1 MLTRFMQ
8 CCGAGKLVPV
18 GLMAALAGCGG
29 GSGGGSDSGSEPEQ
43 ETPALVLSGTIDI
56 EAGTRVDA
64 DDGDNLFRGQSP
76 LTEDQALPEQFVLA
90 GYVSK
95 FAGSYPEG
103 GSFSADPVDGFTL
116 SLSPGQSVTLQALET
131 SAGQSTLSLS
141 LYQDSDL
148 IDSSVTAATQGSQAQ
163 VTLPETASS
172 GTYRLQVEA
181 TESSPTLY
189 ILSTSLSGAAQAASW
204 YWPDHDFVAGEA
216 VVSFN
221 SSGNLRAAAA
231 AMTSGADLEPVRELG
246 NGLWQVRAPA
256 SVQSASARQLS
267 SEEETLAWIR
277 ELRQDPDIAS
287 VIPNYR
293 VQAQALPTDEPWYSW
308 QQWNYEMV
316 GAPAAW
322 QLAPEA
328 GTGVTVAV
336 LDTGLF
342 GSPGN
347 WHSELDPNVV
357 IPPSETVDY
366 VSTTYDN
373 DSEPGYDT
381 NPSDPGD
388 VDGDSVYH
396 GTHVA
401 GIVAGVVNANGG
413 TGLAYEASLLP
424 VRVLGEGGEGTSA
437 DLMAALDWV
446 IGSGTPRAEVVNM
459 SLGGLPY
466 LSDLYD
472 LIQTGVDKGVVFVA
486 AAGNG
491 RSSIT
496 SYPAAFDNVLAVS
509 AVDGSGELASYSNF
523 GDWIDLAAP
532 GGEYGG
538 SGLGLGEVVF
548 SASAEVDD
556 GSLQESFRLL
566 QGTSMAAPHVSAVVA
581 LMKNV
586 NPDIGFYQFKAG
598 LEAGELTQAPCNA
611 PCSRT
616 QDLGW
621 GIVDAGASVSWAAA
635 SANISVPL
643 VLSSSPSSVTLAV
656 EGQSS
661 ETLILEA
668 YGADTGSITIDSVSV
683 TAPWLIADTS
693 AIVGQTGTRFELPL
707 RLDSEQ
713 LAEDSSE
720 VTTVMITYRSDQ
732 ERTLEIPV
740 VGQRVPEVQ
749 LRNAGRHYVLLVNST
764 PVNGQYSTVA
774 EAVVEAENGQYPFS
788 LSLDGVEPGN
798 YFLVAGTDLDNDGL
812 ICHAGEACA
821 EYPVSGLRQEITITG
836 DSSVKGL
843 RMTTS
848 YSRPVIS
855 EDFPELLPRP
865 GFTGYSVMSPA
876 TGGGSL
882 KGVATQ

>member
-29 GSGGGSDSGSEPEQ
+29 GSGGGSDSVSEPEQ

-103 GSFSADPVDGFTL
+103 GSFFADPVDGFTL

-163 VTLPETASS
+163 VTLPETAST

-181 TESSPTLY
+181 TESFPTLY
-189 ILSTSLSGAAQAASW
+189 ILSTSLSGAAQTASW

-221 SSGNLRAAAA
+221 SSGILRAVAATK
-231 AMTSGADLEPVRELG
+231 TSGADLEPVRELG
-246 NGLWQVRAPA
+246 NGLWQVRAPVMAGQA
-256 SVQSASARQLS
+256 SVRQVS
-267 SEEETLAWIR
+267 GVDGTLEWIR
-277 ELRQDPDIAS
+277 TLRQNPDIAS
-287 VIPNYR
+287 ARPNYR
-293 VQAQALPTDEPWYSW
+293 VQAQALPTDEPRYSW

-328 GTGVTVAV
+328 GAGVTVAV

-401 GIVAGVVNANGG
+401 GIVAAAVNDYGG
-413 TGLAYEASLLP
+413 TGLAYGASLLP
-424 VRVLGEGGEGTSA
+424 VRVLGESGEGTSA

-466 LSDLYD
+466 ISDLYD
-472 LIQTGVDKGVVFVA
+472 LFQAGVDKGMVFVA

-491 RSSIT
+491 RSST
-496 SYPAAFDNVLAVS
+496 PSYPAAFDNVLAVS

-523 GDWIDLAAP
+523 GGWIDLSAP
-532 GGEYGG
+532 GGEYSG
-538 SGLGLGEVVF
+538 SGQGLGELVY
-548 SASAEVDD
+548 STSGDGVDEIE
-556 GSLQESFRLL
+556 GPFARL

-616 QDLGW
+616 QDLDW
-621 GIVDAGASVSWAAA
+621 AIVDAGASVSWAAA

-668 YGADTGSITIDSVSV
+668 YGADTGSITIDSVTV
-683 TAPWLIADTS
+683 TAPWLIADTG

-774 EAVVEAENGQYPFS
+774 EAEVEAENGQYPFS
-788 LSLDGVEPGN
+788 LSLEGVEPGN